1 MDLKYLNFCALY
13 GKVLFW
19 LYVRYAAQRESGD
32 SRVLKLSKINR
43 AGQFK
48 YFIFY
53 RELSLGGKI
62 DQNETTS
69 PFVNLFRRRR

>member
-1 MDLKYLNFCALY
+1 MAKYCFGFTSGMRPN
-13 GKVLFW
+13 GKAVT
-19 LYVRYAAQRESGD
+19 VES
-32 SRVLKLSKINR
+32 SKLSKINR